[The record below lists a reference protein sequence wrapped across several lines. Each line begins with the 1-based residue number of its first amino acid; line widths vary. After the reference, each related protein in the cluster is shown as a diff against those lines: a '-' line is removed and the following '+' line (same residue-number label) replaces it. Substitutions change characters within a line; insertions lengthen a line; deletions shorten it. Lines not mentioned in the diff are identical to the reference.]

1 MEIRIAETDEE
12 IIRCYETM
20 SQLRSHIKRDDFLP
34 RVRGQEK
41 NGYKLAF
48 IEDKDQVVSVAGFRI
63 AETLAWGKF
72 MYVDD
77 LVTDEDQRSKGY
89 GDKLID
95 WLMEYAKEN
104 QCQEF
109 HLDSAVQRFSAH
121 RFYFRKGLTISCYHF
136 EHILEDGR

>member
-1 MEIRIAETDEE
+1 MEIRIAKTDEE
-12 IIRCYETM
+12 IIWCYETM
-20 SQLRSHIKRDDFLP
+20 SLLRPHIKRDDFLP
-34 RVRGQEK
+34 RVREQEK

-48 IEDKDQVVSVAGFRI
+48 IEDKNQVVSVAGFRI
-63 AETLAWGKF
+63 TETLAWGKF

-95 WLMEYAKEN
+95 WLMEYAKKN

-109 HLDSAVQRFSAH
+109 HLDSGVQRFSAH

-136 EHILEDGR
+136 EHILK